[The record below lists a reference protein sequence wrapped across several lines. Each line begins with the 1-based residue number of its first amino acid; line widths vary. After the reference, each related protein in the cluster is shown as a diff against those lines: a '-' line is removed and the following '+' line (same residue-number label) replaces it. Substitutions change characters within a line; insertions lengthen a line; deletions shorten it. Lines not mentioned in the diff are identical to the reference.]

1 MTGQTDQ
8 FMEPVPAEAE
18 MEKRVMM
25 IDKSMIGS
33 INLRMINL
41 NLSLSKVFFSRNQKM
56 YDDNQM
62 AAKDS
67 SDNWKRLRHNTNN
80 DDSRSAQ
87 EQVENPSNSR
97 RRMEGGGNLLPMLPA
112 WVLSGL
118 RVAMWQRRARG
129 TSSEST
135 KPGLSSAL
143 STALSNTALNII
155 TTVIKASWE
164 LRELLITLSILM
176 ELSDY
181 PKMK

>member
-1 MTGQTDQ
+1 MSVRLDWLS
-8 FMEPVPAEAE
+8 EE
-18 MEKRVMM
+18 MEKRYQPED
-25 IDKSMIGS
+25 DKPKP
-33 INLRMINL
+33 LPCPAAL
-41 NLSLSKVFFSRNQKM
+41 M
-56 YDDNQM
+56 YDDDQM
-62 AAKDS
+62 ATKDS
-67 SDNWKRLRHNTNN
+67 SDNQKRLRPNTDN

-97 RRMEGGGNLLPMLPA
+97 RRMESGVNQSPTPPRRPA

-135 KPGLSSAL
+135 KPGFSSAL
-143 STALSNTALNII
+143 STAVSNTALNII

-164 LRELLITLSILM
+164 LRELLITLLILM
-176 ELSDY
+176 ESSDY